1 MTWLLAD
8 FGMLQ
13 RAPEISQG
21 AIKLPGFIG
30 HVKLHGSMVEG
41 VINLLRLCYMVDV
54 TNIDILEWCG
64 SHI

>member
-1 MTWLLAD
+1 
-8 FGMLQ
+8 MLQ

-41 VINLLRLCYMVDV
+41 VINLLKLCYMVDV
-54 TNIDILEWCG
+54 TNIDILE
-64 SHI
+64 